1 MEQNDLISFTS
12 VIAGMLLC
20 KRVLTSSE
28 IVNFISEL
36 NCEGMEIDDYW
47 NNEELFPIVNMDSN
61 YYFRLRDD
69 FSYDTVLPCGI
80 TVRDFLYRNTDKR
93 VLSVI
98 CGNQKYSEM
107 YSKNYCLSNCDDNDN
122 QKPSLEVFYLDGSE
136 EKKSI
141 PKVKKRSFLYSL
153 WAEIH

>member
-61 YYFRLRDD
+61 YSFRLRDD

-93 VLSVI
+93 VLSI
-98 CGNQKYSEM
+98 IYGNQKYSEM
-107 YSKNYCLSNCDDNDN
+107 YSKKYCLSNCADNDN
-122 QKPSLEVFYLDGSE
+122 QKSSLEVFYLDGSE
-136 EKKSI
+136 EKKSL

-153 WAEIH
+153 WAGIH

>member
-47 NNEELFPIVNMDSN
+47 NNEELFPIVDMDSN
-61 YYFRLRDD
+61 YSFSLKPEL
-69 FSYDTVLPCGI
+69 SYDTILKCGMN
-80 TVRDFLYRNTDKR
+80 VRDFLQKNTDSR
-93 VLSVI
+93 VLDAI
-98 CGNQKYSEM
+98 HRNQKYNEM
-107 YSKNYCLSNCDDNDN
+107 YLMNYYLSDYNGNN
-122 QKPSLEVFYLDGSE
+122 SQEPSLKVSNF
-136 EKKSI
+136 KKRDLLS
-141 PKVKKRSFLYSL
+141 KVKKRSFLYSL
-153 WAEIH
+153 WVGIH

>member
-47 NNEELFPIVNMDSN
+47 NNEELFPIVDMDSN
-61 YYFRLRDD
+61 YSFRVRDNL
-69 FSYDTVLPCGI
+69 SYDTVLKCGI
-80 TVRDFLYRNTDKR
+80 TVRDFLHQNTDKR
-93 VLSVI
+93 VLNAI
-98 CGNQKYSEM
+98 RKNQKYNEM
-107 YSKNYCLSNCDDNDN
+107 YLRDCCLNNTQES
-122 QKPSLEVFYLDGSE
+122 SLKVSDLEDI
-136 EKKSI
+136 EKKSSL

-153 WAEIH
+153 WAGIH

>member
-36 NCEGMEIDDYW
+36 NCEGIEIDDYW

-61 YYFRLRDD
+61 YSFRLRDD

-98 CGNQKYSEM
+98 YGNQKYSEM
-107 YSKNYCLSNCDDNDN
+107 YSKKYCLSNCTDNDN
-122 QKPSLEVFYLDGSE
+122 QKSSLEVFYLDGSE
-136 EKKSI
+136 EKKSL

-153 WAEIH
+153 WAGIH

>member
-47 NNEELFPIVNMDSN
+47 NNEELFPIVDMDSN
-61 YYFRLRDD
+61 YSFSLKPEL
-69 FSYDTVLPCGI
+69 SYDTILKCGMN
-80 TVRDFLYRNTDKR
+80 VRDFLRKNTDGR
-93 VLSVI
+93 VLDAI
-98 CGNQKYSEM
+98 HRNQKYNEM
-107 YSKNYCLSNCDDNDN
+107 YLMNYYLSDYNGNN
-122 QKPSLEVFYLDGSE
+122 SQESSLKVSNL
-136 EKKSI
+136 KKRDSLS
-141 PKVKKRSFLYSL
+141 KVKKRSFLYSL
-153 WAEIH
+153 WVGIH

>member
-47 NNEELFPIVNMDSN
+47 NNEELFPIVDMDSN
-61 YYFRLRDD
+61 YSFSLKSEL
-69 FSYDTVLPCGI
+69 SYDTILKCGMS
-80 TVRDFLYRNTDKR
+80 VRDFLQKNTDSR
-93 VLSVI
+93 VLDAIHRV
-98 CGNQKYSEM
+98 QKYNEM
-107 YSKNYCLSNCDDNDN
+107 YLKNYYLSDYNSANY
-122 QKPSLEVFYLDGSE
+122 QKSSLEFSSL
-136 EKKSI
+136 EKGDSLS
-141 PKVKKRSFLYSL
+141 KVKKRSFLYSL
-153 WAEIH
+153 WVGIH

>member
-47 NNEELFPIVNMDSN
+47 NNEELFQIVDMDSN
-61 YYFRLRDD
+61 YSFSLKPEL
-69 FSYDTVLPCGI
+69 SYDTILKCGMN
-80 TVRDFLYRNTDKR
+80 VRDFLQKNTDSR
-93 VLSVI
+93 VLDAI
-98 CGNQKYSEM
+98 HRNQKYNEM
-107 YSKNYCLSNCDDNDN
+107 YLMNYYLSDYNGNN
-122 QKPSLEVFYLDGSE
+122 SQESSLKVSNL
-136 EKKSI
+136 KKRDLLS
-141 PKVKKRSFLYSL
+141 KVKKRSFLYSL
-153 WAEIH
+153 WVGIH

>member
-47 NNEELFPIVNMDSN
+47 NNEELFPIVDMDSN
-61 YYFRLRDD
+61 YSFSLKPEL
-69 FSYDTVLPCGI
+69 SYDTILKCGMN
-80 TVRDFLYRNTDKR
+80 VRDFLQKNTDSR
-93 VLSVI
+93 VLDAI
-98 CGNQKYSEM
+98 HRNQKYNEM
-107 YSKNYCLSNCDDNDN
+107 YLLS
-122 QKPSLEVFYLDGSE
+122 L
-136 EKKSI
+136 
-141 PKVKKRSFLYSL
+141 
-153 WAEIH
+153 IHI

>member
-61 YYFRLRDD
+61 YSFSLKSEL
-69 FSYDTVLPCGI
+69 SYDTILECGMN
-80 TVRDFLYRNTDKR
+80 VRDFLQKNTDSR
-93 VLSVI
+93 VLKAI
-98 CGNQKYSEM
+98 HRNRKYNEM
-107 YSKNYCLSNCDDNDN
+107 YLMNYYLSDYNGNN
-122 QKPSLEVFYLDGSE
+122 SQESSLKVSDL
-136 EKKSI
+136 KKRNSLS
-141 PKVKKRSFLYSL
+141 KVKKRSFLYSL
-153 WAEIH
+153 WVGIH

>member
-47 NNEELFPIVNMDSN
+47 NNEELFPIVDMDSN
-61 YYFRLRDD
+61 YSFSLKSEL
-69 FSYDTVLPCGI
+69 SYDTILKCGMS
-80 TVRDFLYRNTDKR
+80 VRDFLQKNTDIR
-93 VLSVI
+93 VLDAI
-98 CGNQKYSEM
+98 HRDQKYNEM
-107 YSKNYCLSNCDDNDN
+107 YLMNYYLNDYN
-122 QKPSLEVFYLDGSE
+122 GNNSQESSLKVSDL
-136 EKKSI
+136 EKGDSL

-153 WAEIH
+153 WAGIH